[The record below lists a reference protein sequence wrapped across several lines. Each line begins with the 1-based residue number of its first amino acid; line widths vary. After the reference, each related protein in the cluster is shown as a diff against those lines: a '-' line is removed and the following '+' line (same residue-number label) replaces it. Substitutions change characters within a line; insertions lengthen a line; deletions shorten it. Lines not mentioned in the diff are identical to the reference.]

1 MIKCEYFDTRSDGV
15 ILVKTYSD
23 SNKYILQNETNNEYD
38 IAIDVGIKKNNIY
51 KPIYYSYTETDKELI
66 DLEKYLSKDINENKY
81 I

>member
-1 MIKCEYFDTRSDGV
+1 MIKCEYFDTRSDRV

-23 SNKYILQNETNNEYD
+23 SNKYILQNETNYEYD

-51 KPIYYSYTETDKELI
+51 EPIYYSYIETDKELI

>member
-23 SNKYILQNETNNEYD
+23 SNNYILQNETNNEYD

-51 KPIYYSYTETDKELI
+51 EPIYYSYTETDKI
-66 DLEKYLSKDINENKY
+66 IEKVKEDE
-81 I
+81 